1 MKEGYEQLDLTP
13 GSDRYKSDFAN
24 SFDEVHTLTVF
35 PSPGQ
40 RWKEDA
46 YRRIRKT
53 VQRGFTRIYL
63 SPNRI
68 SSLVNRLKKASPV
81 RVPAG
86 LVESAGK
93 WIGHRHEVRVYSI
106 KATRIPG
113 IDISMP
119 IHRDALD
126 DLLGYEPADTRLPR
140 QRFMSNSLA
149 RLKDGQHV
157 YTFVENRRLLHY
169 GWLAERPDD
178 SLLSESHQPF
188 AFPPNSAY
196 LFDFHTIPE
205 ARGRGLFTHCL
216 RKMLHD
222 LAQLP
227 ETDKIYIMVTADN
240 GPVRHVIE
248 KLGFNHELSLNENV
262 RSSDSGDEPTRVI
275 EPLRRPA
282 GGGLL
287 KNPAF
292 PTDPAADDRV
302 ADE

>member
-1 MKEGYEQLDLTP
+1 MAGFSITDGSP
-13 GSDRYKSDFAN
+13 SDRTIPFSA
-24 SFDEVHTLTVF
+24 
-35 PSPGQ
+35 
-40 RWKEDA
+40 RA
-46 YRRIRKT
+46 
-53 VQRGFTRIYL
+53 
-63 SPNRI
+63 I
-68 SSLVNRLKKASPV
+68 SR
-81 RVPAG
+81 
-86 LVESAGK
+86 
-93 WIGHRHEVRVYSI
+93 
-106 KATRIPG
+106 
-113 IDISMP
+113 
-119 IHRDALD
+119 
-126 DLLGYEPADTRLPR
+126 
-140 QRFMSNSLA
+140 
-149 RLKDGQHV
+149 
-157 YTFVENRRLLHY
+157 
-169 GWLAERPDD
+169 
-178 SLLSESHQPF
+178 F

-292 PTDPAADDRV
+292 PDGSGRRRPCRG
-302 ADE
+302 